1 MAAVQILDDLK
12 QLVSAIETTQQLLR
26 ELFTKKLGAL
36 IDARP
41 DEILQLVKSE
51 AELSKELT
59 QHLQWRRRILAQ
71 ARERGL
77 PSGSLHDL
85 ANAVANDERSDLLA
99 RIARCRSTAAKLRRE
114 SWIQWVVA

>member
-1 MAAVQILDDLK
+1 M
-12 QLVSAIETTQQLLR
+12 
-26 ELFTKKLGAL
+26 
-36 IDARP
+36 
-41 DEILQLVKSE
+41 KSE

-114 SWIQWVVA
+114 SWIQWVVAQRAYSQHAELLDLIAHWGQRALTYGRESSQTTPGGLLLDASA